1 MPGLLGLI
9 PGDFAY
15 DGQLDAV
22 VMSAHP
28 HCPELVS
35 LSMCNRSFSCT
46 PLPAATDQV
55 TAVDVD
61 GGLSSALLGGYANA
75 TDATGGPG
83 CAKLNEECDA
93 SGKPGCC
100 ACGLACTRPEAG
112 ASSQCLPAT
121 TRAMAWVRS
130 RSSPGPFELAQPFG
144 GFEPRAITTD
154 DGTSDYTAGEVLG
167 VALGVGAVEG
177 VSAVE
182 RVGVAEG
189 VGVAERVVGVAVG
202 ASSSVGAAEARATL
216 GTPEL
221 NRLGSRASGSRRAPA
236 TRSAQTEERR
246 MREARPGLAG
256 GAAGG
261 ASVLGE
267 SIALE
272 ESVAPVIP
280 ASPNANA
287 QVDLDGDCVADLVLQ
302 APPHGSTSCEA
313 AACRL
318 LVWLQKPEP
327 GSPRWSVAPDLN
339 ESLPVGAGQLGL
351 ADMDSDGAMDLVFTS
366 TDTQAHLWL
375 HIWYAVL
382 GASGWDPQVSSA
394 LSECGFKPTPPASL
408 CTRRPYLTF
417 FKRQWGMP
425 AGWVMAQTGDRPPT
439 LSLADF
445 DLNSFPD
452 ALMPLHAPADA
463 PAPCEPDAPCVLLL
477 YNDERMRCAG
487 LPAAGGSGGEESISR
502 LRLYTESTSSSYPP
516 PADERLFAMLAGASG
531 AAFFDVYDDGVWDV
545 IAMHPHGAVSVWHRA
560 SAGGSYFL
568 RATTT
573 DGACAPDALAGV
585 PGESNGWPDEDA
597 RDGRSGQCVA
607 RGDGG
612 GAFGAWASKPLLHQA
627 SRSSPTHLYFWTGTP
642 SMLPP
647 PP

>member
-1 MPGLLGLI
+1 
-9 PGDFAY
+9 
-15 DGQLDAV
+15 
-22 VMSAHP
+22 
-28 HCPELVS
+28 
-35 LSMCNRSFSCT
+35 
-46 PLPAATDQV
+46 
-55 TAVDVD
+55 
-61 GGLSSALLGGYANA
+61 
-75 TDATGGPG
+75 
-83 CAKLNEECDA
+83 
-93 SGKPGCC
+93 
-100 ACGLACTRPEAG
+100 
-112 ASSQCLPAT
+112 
-121 TRAMAWVRS
+121 
-130 RSSPGPFELAQPFG
+130 
-144 GFEPRAITTD
+144 
-154 DGTSDYTAGEVLG
+154 
-167 VALGVGAVEG
+167 
-177 VSAVE
+177 
-182 RVGVAEG
+182 
-189 VGVAERVVGVAVG
+189 
-202 ASSSVGAAEARATL
+202 
-216 GTPEL
+216 
-221 NRLGSRASGSRRAPA
+221 
-236 TRSAQTEERR
+236 

-627 SRSSPTHLYFWTGTP
+627 GVTYQFETS
-642 SMLPP
+642 LPP
-647 PP
+647 QWSLMSASSVWSWNRRKQACVAVQLPQGGYAPLQPPFVLVGLGLTNDYVERLMVGMPSGRVRRFDQAVLPNSRLTITPTPLDAPAAWEMELYLAPMQQLAVALVCTALLLLLGAIIAVLEVVERVHDFRENKALRPALPL